1 MKKILLFLS
10 LLLFSLSYSQDWKT
24 ISLNDEEAVFYKYN
38 TDDTAWFKTVSEKTE
53 YYPKNSKVAKIVNG
67 YTLALF
73 KFDCDDKKMGLFQM
87 NVYSKEGKLL
97 DHFEVNEILADMSY
111 VVPET
116 MGERYFNEFCNKE
129 K

>member
-1 MKKILLFLS
+1 MTK
-10 LLLFSLSYSQDWKT
+10 LLLTLSFFVFSFNYSQDWKT
-24 ISLNDEEAVFYKYN
+24 ISLDDDEAVFYKYN
-38 TDDTAWFKTVSEKTE
+38 TDDTAWFKTVSENTE

-73 KFDCDDKKMGLFQM
+73 KFDCDEKKMGILQM
-87 NVYSKEGKLL
+87 NVYSKEGKIR
-97 DHFEVNEILADMSY
+97 DHFDVNEILADMSY

-116 MGERYFNEFCNKE
+116 IGEIYFNEFCIKD

>member
-1 MKKILLFLS
+1 MKKILLLLS
-10 LLLFSLSYSQDWKT
+10 LLVFSLSYAQDWKT
-24 ISLNDEEAVFYKYN
+24 ISLDDEETVFYKYN

-53 YYPKNSKVAKIVNG
+53 YYAKNSKVAKIVNG

-73 KFDCDDKKMGLFQM
+73 KFDCDNKKMGLLQM

-97 DHFEVNEILADMSY
+97 DHFEMNEILAEMSY

-116 MGERYFNEFCNKE
+116 VGERYFNEFCNKE

>member
-1 MKKILLFLS
+1 MKKLLLALS
-10 LLLFSLSYSQDWKT
+10 LSLFSFSYSQDWKT
-24 ISLNDEEAVFYKYN
+24 ISPGDEEAVFYKYN
-38 TDDTAWFKTVSEKTE
+38 TDNTGWFKTVSEKTE
-53 YYPKNSKVAKIVNG
+53 YYPKNSNVAKIVNG

-73 KFDCDDKKMGLFQM
+73 KFDCDNKKMGILQM

-97 DHFEVNEILADMSY
+97 DHFEVNEIIADMSY

-129 K
+129 